1 MLKGKNKY
9 ETWENYSILFIII
22 GAATLSIGIGLSII
36 TPKGLP
42 AIMAMLGSVISF
54 VSTVVLLAIWLMKEF
69 KGE

>member
-9 ETWENYSILFIII
+9 ETWENYSILSIFI
-22 GAATLSIGIGLSII
+22 GVVLLSSGMGLSIL

-42 AIMAMLGSVISF
+42 AILAMMGGLLSF
-54 VSTVVLLAIWLMKEF
+54 VSTVALLAVWLIKEF